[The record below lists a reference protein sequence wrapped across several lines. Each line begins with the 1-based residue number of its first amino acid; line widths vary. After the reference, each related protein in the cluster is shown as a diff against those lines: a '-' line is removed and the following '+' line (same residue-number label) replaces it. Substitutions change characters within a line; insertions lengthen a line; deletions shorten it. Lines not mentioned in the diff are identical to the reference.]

1 MDLTLNQLLDISNK
15 YNEIK
20 IKQRQHTINYSRRK
34 REEQDI
40 NFIEKQ
46 KQYSKNYYEK
56 NKEKINKKN
65 LERYYNNKNTI
76 LNVEPV

>member
-1 MDLTLNQLLDISNK
+1 MDLTLNQLIDISNK
-15 YNEIK
+15 YNEMK
-20 IKQRQHTINYSRRK
+20 TKQRQHTINYSRRK
-34 REEQDI
+34 REEQDY

-65 LERYYNNKNTI
+65 LERYHNNKITI
-76 LNVEPV
+76 LNAEPV

>member
-15 YNEIK
+15 YNELK
-20 IKQRQHTINYSRRK
+20 NKQRQHTINYSKKK

-65 LERYYNNKNTI
+65 LERYHNNKITI

>member
-1 MDLTLNQLLDISNK
+1 MDLTLDQLIDISIK
-15 YNEIK
+15 YNEMK
-20 IKQRQHTINYSRRK
+20 TKQRQHTINYSRRK

-65 LERYYNNKNTI
+65 LERYHNNKITI
-76 LNVEPV
+76 LNEETI